1 MAVAHL
7 VLVRQ
12 MRSLVSLF
20 ALLAAGCPTAPPVTI
35 NGQNN
40 GFIKDNYDRALVLAV
55 DSHRFDQPQM
65 TVTVPAGKHFLLVR
79 AIRMR
84 GVYPRPHEADV
95 PLFAT
100 FEPHKVYNIDSLES
114 SDRMG
119 AGLYTD
125 DHLTL
130 VSEVDVPFQSP

>member
-1 MAVAHL
+1 MSWLVSMFV
-7 VLVRQ
+7 VLV
-12 MRSLVSLF
+12 
-20 ALLAAGCPTAPPVTI
+20 AACARAPTATI

-40 GFIKDNYDRALVLAV
+40 GDFKNNYDRALVLAV
-55 DSHRFDQPQM
+55 DGHWFNQPQM
-65 TVTVPAGKHFLLVR
+65 TVTVPAGKHFVLVR

-100 FEPHKVYNIDSLES
+100 FQPHKVYNVDSLES
-114 SDRMG
+114 SDSMG
-119 AGLYTD
+119 AALYTN

-130 VSEVDVPFQSP
+130 ITETDTHLTNR